1 MTSANE
7 RMGSWVMAVTV
18 LVTVLV
24 TRHSEGADH
33 DIVTTS
39 GHSHLEP
46 DPDIEG
52 SSESESSEVN
62 TEQPGV
68 VTSIVPSIL
77 IVYEG
82 EEAEGEYARE
92 VLRYELNSEEE
103 ELVREITENIELM
116 ETLELRDRNS
126 SAELDPVTPGLS
138 TETLVIVILVPIL
151 SLVVLTVSGIM
162 FWIFCRRRNSDKVIS
177 ERKLREKLDKFKQ
190 RKLES
195 QREMSISTVDS
206 GSKEAGEAGDFQ
218 ERYIM

>member
-18 LVTVLV
+18 LVTMLV

-33 DIVTTS
+33 DIMTTS
-39 GHSHLEP
+39 GPGHLEP

-52 SSESESSEVN
+52 SSESEASEVN
-62 TEQPGV
+62 TEQPGL
-68 VTSIVPSIL
+68 VTSIDPGSSIL

-82 EEAEGEYARE
+82 EDVEGEYARE

-126 SAELDPVTPGLS
+126 SAELDPG
-138 TETLVIVILVPIL
+138 
-151 SLVVLTVSGIM
+151 VVHQSFVGWGRSFII
-162 FWIFCRRRNSDKVIS
+162 WKS
-177 ERKLREKLDKFKQ
+177 
-190 RKLES
+190 
-195 QREMSISTVDS
+195 
-206 GSKEAGEAGDFQ
+206 
-218 ERYIM
+218 